1 MNRETL
7 ERRVELGIM
16 VLLVGTLT
24 VIFALSYDPDH
35 RKIVD
40 EYLYGKSSSST
51 VTEEISSD
59 AESLFEERNPLDTSE
74 KTDNTLESYN
84 YAASSEPAPNPPM
97 NAETSVNEA
106 PQVNTS
112 QTGLININFADLNQL
127 QQLDGIGKVKA
138 QAIIDYRETYGA
150 FRTVDELVNVDGIGE
165 KTLEKNRDRI
175 TV

>member
-1 MNRETL
+1 MDRDTL
-7 ERRVELGIM
+7 GRRVELGIM

-24 VIFALSYDPDH
+24 VIFALSYDPDS

-59 AESLFEERNPLDTSE
+59 AESLFEESNPSNTSE
-74 KTDNTLESYN
+74 KSDNMLESSN
-84 YAASSEPAPNPPM
+84 YATSSELAPSS
-97 NAETSVNEA
+97 SVKTEPSVSEA
-106 PQVNTS
+106 PQADTP
-112 QTGLININFADLNQL
+112 QTQLININYADLDQL

-150 FRTVDELVNVDGIGE
+150 FKTVDELVNVGGIGE
-165 KTLEKNRDRI
+165 KTLEKNRDKI